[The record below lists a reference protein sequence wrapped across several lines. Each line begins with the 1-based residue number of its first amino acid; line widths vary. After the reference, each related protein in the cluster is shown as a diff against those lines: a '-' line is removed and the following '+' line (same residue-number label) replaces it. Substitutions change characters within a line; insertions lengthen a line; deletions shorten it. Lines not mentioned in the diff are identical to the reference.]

1 MQEDN
6 RMKRITLLLAVSL
19 FAVVFAGSQAV
30 YAQHAHG
37 GGPGA
42 GMSGG
47 MGMSHSTS
55 AGSHADMGSSSV
67 SQGTAASSPQEVFN
81 RNSTLNTTLTTKLQ
95 SKNLLP
101 SGTDLK
107 TACDGF
113 RNLGQ
118 CMAAIHV
125 SHNLNVPFA
134 CYKADMTGAALPTGT
149 TCPAAVST
157 SNLSLGKTI
166 QAFSPNTNS
175 GAEAKSGTKEANSD
189 ISEAESAK

>member
-1 MQEDN
+1 
-6 RMKRITLLLAVSL
+6 MKRITFVLAVSL
-19 FAVVFAGSQAV
+19 FAVLYTGSQGA

-37 GGPGA
+37 GGPGG
-42 GMSGG
+42 GMGG
-47 MGMSHSTS
+47 DMGMSHSTS

-67 SQGTAASSPQEVFN
+67 SQGAASSSPQEVFS

-107 TACDGF
+107 TACGGF

-125 SHNLNVPFA
+125 SHNLGVPFG
-134 CYKADMTGAALPTGT
+134 CFKADMTGAALPTGT

-157 SNLSLGKTI
+157 SNLNLGKTI
-166 QAFSPNTNS
+166 QAFSPNANS
-175 GAEAKSGTKEANSD
+175 GAEAKTGNKEANSD
-189 ISEAESAK
+189 ISEAESGK